1 MDAQIG
7 HASALASLEQV
18 ARKRQSMAE
27 QLETLTQTLRTAEAK
42 GAVTSGKLE
51 LEQPI
56 DDLNATSKA
65 LKQGVFRVLVL
76 GDVKR
81 GKSTVLNALLG
92 ENLLPSALSPCT
104 ALLTVLRYGTQQQ
117 VTIHFNDDRAPE
129 VIDIGTYKQRYTID
143 AAETKTYEDQQQLAF
158 PTVSHAVIDYPLPLL
173 AQGIELIDTPGLN
186 DTEARNQLSLGYV
199 NTCQAIVFVLG
210 ATQPM
215 TLDERRYLNN
225 YLKHR
230 GLTLFFVINGWD
242 QVASGLADPDDAHAL
257 QDAEAKLRAVFQVH
271 LAEYCQLDNQDV
283 YAQRVFEVSA
293 LKALRARLQDSQASS
308 DGTGLPE
315 FLAALTHFL
324 THDRFGAE
332 TQRALMVARR
342 VSHQVQAGIE
352 RRISLLDHDLPELK
366 LRMTAVQAEF
376 EKLEDI
382 HRQFQDLVRVTGEH
396 KAREIA
402 DSFKAYILNLETTFE
417 TDFSSAQPDLNFAE
431 FLDKS
436 KRTQFHTAFKR
447 AFERYMND
455 RLAAWEFIARQTMTS
470 AFNQLNQSAADYQV
484 LYDQVIEAINQEL
497 LGDRFAATNQRFRP
511 DKVSI
516 WADIVSDLFLDMPDN
531 MNDSIR
537 PFNTFWQTVLLYACI
552 SAAMILVRIFF
563 FLAFDLLA
571 IGLLGAGIL
580 AAQAEY
586 VRQEFIKT
594 TRKEFAKCLPQLA
607 QEQYAPIYEAVLQCF
622 EVYQTRF
629 SDRILTDVKARRA
642 ELENLVTQKESHD
655 IHKEQEIQRL
665 HTLVEEVQQHIQ
677 RLEMAT

>member
-1 MDAQIG
+1 
-7 HASALASLEQV
+7 
-18 ARKRQSMAE
+18 
-27 QLETLTQTLRTAEAK
+27 
-42 GAVTSGKLE
+42 
-51 LEQPI
+51 
-56 DDLNATSKA
+56 
-65 LKQGVFRVLVL
+65 
-76 GDVKR
+76 
-81 GKSTVLNALLG
+81 
-92 ENLLPSALSPCT
+92 
-104 ALLTVLRYGTQQQ
+104 
-117 VTIHFNDDRAPE
+117 
-129 VIDIGTYKQRYTID
+129 
-143 AAETKTYEDQQQLAF
+143 
-158 PTVSHAVIDYPLPLL
+158 
-173 AQGIELIDTPGLN
+173 
-186 DTEARNQLSLGYV
+186 
-199 NTCQAIVFVLG
+199 
-210 ATQPM
+210 
-215 TLDERRYLNN
+215 
-225 YLKHR
+225 
-230 GLTLFFVINGWD
+230 
-242 QVASGLADPDDAHAL
+242 
-257 QDAEAKLRAVFQVH
+257 
-271 LAEYCQLDNQDV
+271 
-283 YAQRVFEVSA
+283 
-293 LKALRARLQDSQASS
+293 
-308 DGTGLPE
+308 
-315 FLAALTHFL
+315 
-324 THDRFGAE
+324 
-332 TQRALMVARR
+332 
-342 VSHQVQAGIE
+342 
-352 RRISLLDHDLPELK
+352 
-366 LRMTAVQAEF
+366 
-376 EKLEDI
+376 
-382 HRQFQDLVRVTGEH
+382 LVRVTGEH